1 MKNKIAKMIGYRRK
15 TILIFE
21 QKINPIAY
29 NFNSQGEVKFR
40 IITKEDVLKFNKF
53 STPNKVPEI
62 LKRLFND
69 KLGFG
74 AFYGNE
80 LIAFTWISLSDEYE
94 KYTQETIRVKSGEAY
109 SFDGET
115 LKGYKKKGIYYELLR
130 FRDNYL
136 NDIGIKKLIS
146 WIYIS
151 NIAARLTNEK
161 IGATPIKILFA
172 VDIIGFKFRFY
183 KKIQNKKKYLLK
195 R

>member
-1 MKNKIAKMIGYRRK
+1 MIGYRRK

-21 QKINPIAY
+21 QKINPIAN
-29 NFNSQGEVKFR
+29 NFNSQGEINFR
-40 IITKEDVLKFNKF
+40 IITKDDAIQFNNF
-53 STPNKVPEI
+53 LIPNKAPEI
-62 LKRLFND
+62 IKRLLND

-74 AFYGNE
+74 AFHNDK

-94 KYTQETIRVKSGEAY
+94 KYTQETIRVKNGEAY

-115 LKGYKKKGIYYELLR
+115 LKVYKKKGIYYELMR

-136 NDIGIKKLIS
+136 NDIGIKRLIS
-146 WIYIS
+146 WVYIS

-183 KKIQNKKKYLLK
+183 KKIRNKDKYLLRK
-195 R
+195 RE